1 MPDTFKNIAVLIDAE
16 NISHAF
22 LEDISENIALF
33 GVVSVRRIYGD
44 WTSEKMRSWRPLLLE
59 YAIQPIQQF
68 SNTVGKNSTDSAL
81 IIDAMDLLYLQHFDC
96 FCIVSSDSDFTR
108 LASRIREQGKYVIGI
123 GEKKTPSSF
132 VNACNEFIHIE
143 PVTKAKPET
152 RRPAERAN
160 KTEVLIDKAVDQLA
174 DTSGWV
180 MLSQLVQYVRQVK
193 PDFDMRELGVRKML
207 DYFTARKDKYAVQ
220 KEREDAPS
228 AVFISKSSNGSKQL
242 DEAQGERKRDVDRY
256 GKKR

>member
-1 MPDTFKNIAVLIDAE
+1 MPDKFRNIAVLIDAE
-16 NISHAF
+16 NISHNF
-22 LEDISENIALF
+22 LEDISENVALY
-33 GVVSVRRIYGD
+33 GIVSVRRIYGD
-44 WTSEKMRSWRPLLLE
+44 WTSEKMKGWKALLLE

-108 LASRIREQGKYVIGI
+108 LASRIREQGKYVVGI

-143 PVTKAKPET
+143 SANK
-152 RRPAERAN
+152 ERQEDKKTEGKLN
-160 KTEVLIDKAVDQLA
+160 KTEILLEKAVEQLA
-174 DTSGWV
+174 DSSGWV
-180 MLSQLVQYVRQVK
+180 MLSQLMQYIRQVK
-193 PDFDMRELGVRKML
+193 PDFDLHELGVRKPV
-207 DYFTARKDKYAVQ
+207 DYFTSRKEKYRVQ

-228 AVFISKSSNGSKQL
+228 AVFVSRI
-242 DEAQGERKRDVDRY
+242 R
-256 GKKR
+256 

>member
-1 MPDTFKNIAVLIDAE
+1 MNDKFRNIAILIDAE
-16 NISHAF
+16 NISHSF
-22 LEDISENIALF
+22 LEDISENVALY
-33 GVVSVRRIYGD
+33 GIVSVRRIYGD
-44 WTSEKMRSWRPLLLE
+44 WTSEKMKGWKPLLLE

-108 LASRIREQGKYVIGI
+108 LASRIREQGKYVVGI

-143 PVTKAKPET
+143 PANKVRKE
-152 RRPAERAN
+152 ERKTSEKLN
-160 KTEVLIDKAVDQLA
+160 KTEQLLEKAVDQLA
-174 DTSGWV
+174 DASGWV
-180 MLSQLVQYVRQVK
+180 MLSQLMQYIRQVK
-193 PDFDMRELGVRKML
+193 PDFDLHELGVRKPL
-207 DYFTARKDKYAVQ
+207 DYFTSRKEKYRVQ

-228 AVFISKSSNGSKQL
+228 AVFIS
-242 DEAQGERKRDVDRY
+242 RIR
-256 GKKR
+256 

>member
-1 MPDTFKNIAVLIDAE
+1 MPDKFKNIAVLIDAE
-16 NISHAF
+16 NISHNF
-22 LEDISENIALF
+22 LEDISENIALY
-33 GVVSVRRIYGD
+33 GIVSVRRIYGD
-44 WTSEKMRSWRPLLLE
+44 WTSEKMKGWKSLLLE

-132 VNACNEFIHIE
+132 VNACNEFLHIE
-143 PVTKAKPET
+143 GANQERKEKET
-152 RRPAERAN
+152 RGGKKPSDKGSRI
-160 KTEVLIDKAVDQLA
+160 EVLLDRGVDQLA
-174 DTSGWV
+174 DASGWV
-180 MLSQLVQYVRQVK
+180 MLSQLMQYIRQVK
-193 PDFDMRELGVRKML
+193 PDFDLRELGVRKPL
-207 DYFTARKDKYAVQ
+207 DYFANRKDKYAIQ

-228 AVFISKSSNGSKQL
+228 AIFIS
-242 DEAQGERKRDVDRY
+242 RIR
-256 GKKR
+256 

>member
-1 MPDTFKNIAVLIDAE
+1 MPDKFRNIAVLIDAE
-16 NISHAF
+16 NISHNF
-22 LEDISENIALF
+22 LEDISENIALY
-33 GVVSVRRIYGD
+33 GIVSVRRIYGD

-108 LASRIREQGKYVIGI
+108 LASRIREQGKYVVGI

-143 PVTKAKPET
+143 PAGKARAEPRKTSET
-152 RRPAERAN
+152 RN
-160 KTEVLIDKAVDQLA
+160 KTEILIEKAVDQLA

-193 PDFDMRELGVRKML
+193 PDFDLRELGVKKPL
-207 DYFTARKDKYAVQ
+207 DYFANRKDKYSVQ

-228 AVFISKSSNGSKQL
+228 AVFISK
-242 DEAQGERKRDVDRY
+242 RK
-256 GKKR
+256 

>member
-1 MPDTFKNIAVLIDAE
+1 MPDKFRNIAVLIDAE
-16 NISHAF
+16 NISHNF
-22 LEDISENIALF
+22 LEDISENIALY
-33 GVVSVRRIYGD
+33 GIVSVRRIYGD

-108 LASRIREQGKYVIGI
+108 LASRIREQGKYVVGI

-143 PVTKAKPET
+143 PAGKARPEPRKT
-152 RRPAERAN
+152 SEIHN
-160 KTEVLIDKAVDQLA
+160 KTEVLIEKAVDQLA

-193 PDFDMRELGVRKML
+193 PDFDLRELGVKKPL
-207 DYFTARKDKYAVQ
+207 DYFTNRKDKYSVQ

-228 AVFISKSSNGSKQL
+228 AVFISK
-242 DEAQGERKRDVDRY
+242 RK
-256 GKKR
+256 

>member
-1 MPDTFKNIAVLIDAE
+1 MSDKFKNIAIFIDAE

-22 LEDISENIALF
+22 LEDITENIALY
-33 GVVSVRRIYGD
+33 GIVSVRRIYGD
-44 WTSEKMRSWRPLLLE
+44 WTSERMKGWKPLLLE

-132 VNACNEFIHIE
+132 VNACNEFLHIE
-143 PVTKAKPET
+143 PISKNQREPSKTTEKL
-152 RRPAERAN
+152 N
-160 KTEVLIDKAVDQLA
+160 KTEILLEKAVDQLS
-174 DTSGWV
+174 DSSGWV
-180 MLSQLVQYVRQVK
+180 MLSQLMQYIRQVK
-193 PDFDMRELGVRKML
+193 PDFDLRELGVRKPF
-207 DYFTARKDKYAVQ
+207 DYFNNRKEKYLVK
-220 KEREDAPS
+220 KERDDAPG
-228 AVFISKSSNGSKQL
+228 AIFISRLK
-242 DEAQGERKRDVDRY
+242 
-256 GKKR
+256 